1 MWPPGSV
8 EKGHRVQSLVSAR
21 KLPGLLSVFAMGARV
36 GGQHGGVEF
45 DIPNLIQSFH
55 FDDKEYEA
63 HKNCSL
69 LMSVISLQ
77 IQHLREYKAI

>member
-8 EKGHRVQSLVSAR
+8 EKGHRVQSLVLAR
-21 KLPGLLSVFAMGARV
+21 KLPDLLSVLAVGARA
-36 GGQHGGVEF
+36 GGHHEGIVF